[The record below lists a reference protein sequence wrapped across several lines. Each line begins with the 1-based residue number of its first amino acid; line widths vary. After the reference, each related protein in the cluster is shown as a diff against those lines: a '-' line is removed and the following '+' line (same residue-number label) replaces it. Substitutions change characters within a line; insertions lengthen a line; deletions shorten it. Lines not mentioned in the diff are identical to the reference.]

1 MILRTQNREI
11 FNLDLCYRI
20 YCDEEGI
27 CAQLERGERY
37 MDYLLGVYK
46 TSERATEILDEMFNS
61 MKNGEKFFAMPKE

>member
-27 CAQLERGERY
+27 FAQLEAGERY
-37 MDYLLGVYK
+37 MDYVLGVYK
-46 TSERATEILDEMFNS
+46 NSKRVTEIFDEMFSS
-61 MKNGEKFFAMPKE
+61 MKNGENFFAMPKE

>member
-20 YCDEEGI
+20 YCDAEGI
-27 CAQLERGERY
+27 YAQPESGERY

-46 TSERATEILDEMFNS
+46 TSERATEILDEMFSS